1 LLRKILEEE
10 GVEGWKSKIKEETKI
25 ESDLNQ
31 GETSFRRSN
40 KLRTLTQQ

>member
-10 GVEGWKSKIKEETKI
+10 GGEGGKSKIKEESKI

-31 GETSFRRSN
+31 GETSFKRSN
-40 KLRTLTQQ
+40 KLRTLTQ